1 MTVALSDIEGFIWF
15 DGEITEWKEAKVH
28 VLTHTLHYGLGVFEG
43 VRAYSTPKGT
53 SIFRLNDH
61 IVRLFE
67 SAETVGLNIPFSDQE
82 FKDAHAEVISLN
94 NLKEAYMRPMCFYG
108 SESLGIR
115 ADNLTVHSI
124 VAAWE
129 WPSYLDPETQEKG
142 LKVKVSS
149 FRRQVRNKLAVA
161 KVNGNYVQSIVAL
174 NEAIEQD
181 FDETLMLDTEN
192 FVAEGSGENFFMVKD
207 NKLITPDLDSCL
219 DGITRRT
226 IIHLAKEMN
235 IDFEERK
242 ILLEEV
248 FNCDEAFFTGTAVE
262 VVPINSLD
270 NKPISNGLRGPVTE
284 KLQKTYLEQVRG
296 KRVANSDWLTTVKR

>member
-1 MTVALSDIEGFIWF
+1 
-15 DGEITEWKEAKVH
+15 
-28 VLTHTLHYGLGVFEG
+28 
-43 VRAYSTPKGT
+43 
-53 SIFRLNDH
+53 
-61 IVRLFE
+61 
-67 SAETVGLNIPFSDQE
+67 
-82 FKDAHAEVISLN
+82 
-94 NLKEAYMRPMCFYG
+94 MRPMCFYG

-115 ADNLTVHSI
+115 ADNLTVHCI

-149 FRRQVRNKLAVA
+149 FRRQVRNELAAA

-174 NEAIEQD
+174 DEAIDQG
-181 FDETLMLDTEN
+181 FDETLMLDTDN

-207 NKLITPDLDSCL
+207 DKLITPDLDACL
-219 DGITRRT
+219 DGITRTT

-242 ILLEEV
+242 IDLEEI
-248 FNCDEAFFTGTAVE
+248 FECDEAFFTGTAVE
-262 VVPINSLD
+262 VVPINSVD
-270 NKPISNGLRGPVTE
+270 NKPIANGLRGPITE

-296 KRVANSDWLTTVKR
+296 KRTANADWLTNLER

>member
-1 MTVALSDIEGFIWF
+1 MTLSDTDGFIWF
-15 DGEITEWKEAKVH
+15 DGEIIEWRQAKVH

-61 IVRLFE
+61 INRLFK
-67 SAETVGLNIPFSDQE
+67 SAETVGLKIPFSSKE
-82 FKDAHAEVISLN
+82 LKEAHASVISLN

-115 ADNLTVHSI
+115 ADNLTVHCV

-142 LKVKVSS
+142 LRVKVSS
-149 FRRQVRNKLAVA
+149 FRRQVRNELAAA

-174 NEAIEQD
+174 DEAIEQG
-181 FDETLMLDTEN
+181 FDETLMLDTDN

-207 NKLITPDLDSCL
+207 NKLITPDLDACL
-219 DGITRRT
+219 DGITRTT

-242 ILLEEV
+242 IDLEEI
-248 FNCDEAFFTGTAVE
+248 FECDEAFFTGTAVE
-262 VVPINSLD
+262 VVPINSVD
-270 NKPISNGLRGPVTE
+270 NKPIANGLRGPITE

-296 KRVANSDWLTTVKR
+296 KRTANADWLSIVER

>member
-1 MTVALSDIEGFIWF
+1 MVLSDLEGFIWF
-15 DGEITEWKEAKVH
+15 DGKIVEWKEAKVH

-43 VRAYSTPKGT
+43 VRAYSTPTGT
-53 SIFRLNDH
+53 SIFRLDDH
-61 IVRLFE
+61 IDRLFQ
-67 SAETVGLNIPFSDQE
+67 SAETVGLSIPFSAEQL
-82 FKDAHAEVISLN
+82 KDAHGEIISLN

-115 ADNLTVHSI
+115 ADSLTVHSI

-149 FRRQVRNKLAVA
+149 FRRQVRNKLSKA

-174 NEAIEQD
+174 NEAIEQG
-181 FDETLMLDTEN
+181 FEETLMLDTDN

-226 IIHLAKEMN
+226 VIELAEELN

-242 ILLEEV
+242 IVLDEV

-262 VVPINSLD
+262 VVPINSVD
-270 NKPISNGLRGPVTE
+270 NKKISDGSRGPITE